1 VRTEEF
7 RNHGPR
13 APTTW
18 ILVDGRDKI
27 PNSAIEAGKDKDGHP
42 TYIARAYYEDSI
54 QTGKASP
61 VFREGAA
68 ISFGG
73 RAIELNKFE
82 ILIGDP
88 RAVKWVHYN
97 SQQPSARPVDGGWDI
112 NGVPLHVTRVRY
124 DGGVFAAKVG
134 GHLKGAHLAFNGKE
148 VIINEYEVLSRVNE
162 WDRLIR
168 FAIFS

>member
-1 VRTEEF
+1 
-7 RNHGPR
+7 
-13 APTTW
+13 
-18 ILVDGRDKI
+18 
-27 PNSAIEAGKDKDGHP
+27 
-42 TYIARAYYEDSI
+42 
-54 QTGKASP
+54 
-61 VFREGAA
+61 
-68 ISFGG
+68 
-73 RAIELNKFE
+73 
-82 ILIGDP
+82 
-88 RAVKWVHYN
+88 
-97 SQQPSARPVDGGWDI
+97 VDGGWDI